1 MQILS
6 SNIILNQKRFNITLN
21 LFYELIITLDNYL
34 FFDFFAFIIF
44 TIFWISN
51 NSN

>member
-1 MQILS
+1 MRKLS
-6 SNIILNQKRFNITLN
+6 SGIILNQKRFNITLN
-21 LFYELIITLDNYL
+21 LFYELIITLYNYL

-44 TIFWISN
+44 TVFRISN